1 MEKMIWVGIL
11 GLRVEVGVKD
21 LKVVWVCKKR
31 IRKSRLE
38 INLKEGLK
46 GVS

>member
-11 GLRVEVGVKD
+11 GLKVGVKD
-21 LKVVWVCKKR
+21 LEVVWVCKKR
-31 IRKSRLE
+31 IRKGRLE

-46 GVS
+46 RIS